1 MTINTLLKNR
11 LFLTFLLLG
20 MLEPRC
26 IGELAQYRG
35 GIWATL
41 HNCNSLL
48 IYLELLAVILIILMT
63 VRKISIFSIT
73 VIIFQGYG
81 ILADINNGLPYQG
94 DMLRAMQAIGLI
106 LLLEVCCRKRIQK
119 NFMEVLSFWLGLYIL
134 INFITILI
142 YPDGM
147 YIDNRGWS
155 QNYFFGYKNS
165 HIYIYLPYLA
175 CSALRDILK
184 FGTLKRRYYI
194 FTVVITIASFLA
206 DSSTSGIVSLLVAIL
221 IIFAHNLDLPKWF
234 NSATAMTC
242 SVILSIAMIG
252 FGFQERF
259 AGIIQ
264 LLFNKDATFTNRTA
278 IWAAS
283 LVDIMRQPI
292 WGNGNGNVDIVLYW
306 DVTQCHNKFLDVL
319 FVGGIIMAAIF
330 IFLMYLS
337 CSRLIKDR
345 GKIGTNIMTFVMT
358 GYAILFL
365 MESRR
370 PDVLIFIVFAM
381 AFHIRLF
388 DTESVLNRGKQHL
401 ATRIKIKIF

>member
-20 MLEPRC
+20 MVEPSC

-35 GIWATL
+35 GIWAAL

-73 VIIFQGYG
+73 VIAFQGYG
-81 ILADINNGLPYQG
+81 ILADINNGLSYTG
-94 DMLRAMQAIGLI
+94 DIIRAIQAVGLI

-119 NFMEVLSFWLGLYIL
+119 NYMEVLSFWLGLYIL

-147 YIDNRGWS
+147 YINNRGWS
-155 QNYFFGYKNS
+155 QNYFLGYKNI

-194 FTVVITIASFLA
+194 FTVVITVASFLA
-206 DSSTSGIVSLLVAIL
+206 DSSTSGIVSLFVAIL
-221 IIFAHNLDLPKWF
+221 IIFAHNLELPKWF
-234 NSATAMTC
+234 NSATAMIC
-242 SVILSIAMIG
+242 SGILSIAMIG
-252 FGFQERF
+252 FRFQERF
-259 AGIIQ
+259 LDIIQ
-264 LLFNKDATFTNRTA
+264 LFFNKDATFTNRTA
-278 IWAAS
+278 IWTAS
-283 LVDIMRQPI
+283 LGDITRHPI
-292 WGNGNGNVDIVLYW
+292 FGNGNGNVGIALYW
-306 DVTQCHNKFLDVL
+306 DVTQCHNKFLDIL

-330 IFLMYLS
+330 IFMLYLC
-337 CSRLIKDR
+337 CSRLIKEK
-345 GKIGTNIMTFVMT
+345 GIISTNIITFVMT

-370 PDVLIFIVFAM
+370 YDVLIFVVFAM
-381 AFHIRLF
+381 AFHIKSF